1 MLYLSF
7 CYFSLLLI
15 KYDEKTSMPLS
26 IFLWDLVH
34 RNLYQFDW
42 RTITEPS
49 SYFQISYILNN
60 AVMSNTFEQHPW
72 SFDRYKSW
80 KAKFGVKKHSH
91 CHILINC
98 LPERCISFTVPSYP
112 LIMLLAHFPTPS
124 SVPPSMRVSGA
135 RLLCFN
141 SLLVRDMTQ
150 SRDLRY
156 IIQTLQPPVPSS
168 VKSGNEVLLS
178 HPPLHSVP
186 SLQVLSIT
194 YLPSPKENNVACCR
208 GFCLWSIMPETV
220 IDTVLLKSICRTTA
234 QKPPLLKFHAIKNSK
249 VTNKWWRGMCFVETH
264 CTVIQGLKGDPETV
278 VS

>member
-124 SVPPSMRVSGA
+124 SVPPSMRSLELGCCVSI
-135 RLLCFN
+135 L
-141 SLLVRDMTQ
+141 
-150 SRDLRY
+150 Y
-156 IIQTLQPPVPSS
+156 W
-168 VKSGNEVLLS
+168 SGTWLS
-178 HPPLHSVP
+178 HVTSDT
-186 SLQVLSIT
+186 SFKLS
-194 YLPSPKENNVACCR
+194 SPQFPHEWKV
-208 GFCLWSIMPETV
+208 GMKFSYHT
-220 IDTVLLKSICRTTA
+220 LLFTLYPAFRYF
-234 QKPPLLKFHAIKNSK
+234 P
-249 VTNKWWRGMCFVETH
+249 
-264 CTVIQGLKGDPETV
+264 
-278 VS
+278 